1 MRIAVLD
8 YAKGSVD
15 VFEVPEGENIEWY
28 LTEVK
33 GYRMDNIHWM
43 EAKCINIHI

>member
-1 MRIAVLD
+1 MRIAVLN
-8 YAKGSVD
+8 YATGSVD
-15 VFEVPEGENIEWY
+15 VFEAPDGENIEWY

-43 EAKCINIHI
+43 EAKSIYINI